1 MNQQHPDLTEFL
13 GPSHEHNH
21 EAPLFAETFLR
32 AEGTNISE
40 TFLSD
45 NNQGSTPTLTEAIL
59 EPDNFLVRTFLCALQ
74 TKGEYLLEISLMY
87 VNKMIYLSVY
97 WKGS

>member
-13 GPSHEHNH
+13 GPSQGCPSQPNH
-21 EAPLFAETFLR
+21 EVPLFAETFLR

-59 EPDNFLVRTFLCALQ
+59 EPDNFLVRTFLCAL
-74 TKGEYLLEISLMY
+74 
-87 VNKMIYLSVY
+87 
-97 WKGS
+97 